1 MSLLDEA
8 LEGAAANTG
17 PQCGVGAWLDSL
29 DEATRADVNEVIASR
44 APKLTGPYVHQFLT
58 DRFGVLPFRSETFVR
73 HRRAVRDKRGGCLC
87 PAL

>member
-8 LEGAAANTG
+8 LEGAATLVG

-29 DEATRADVNEVIASR
+29 DEATRADVNELIASR
-44 APKLTGPYVHQFLT
+44 AAKLTGPYVHTFLAT
-58 DRFGVLPFRSETFVR
+58 RFGTLPFRAETFVR
-73 HRRAVRDKRGGCLC
+73 HRRSVRDHRGGCLC